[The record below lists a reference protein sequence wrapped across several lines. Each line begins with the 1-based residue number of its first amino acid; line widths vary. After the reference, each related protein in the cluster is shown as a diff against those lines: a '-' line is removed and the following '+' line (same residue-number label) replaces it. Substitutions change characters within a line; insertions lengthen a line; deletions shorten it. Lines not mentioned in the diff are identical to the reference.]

1 MSQTLRRTILTAAAF
16 TVFVAPA
23 LAETVT
29 CTVTAPEIRLR
40 KSPSKKAHVVAILKK
55 DEQTTTAGKCG
66 GGWVKVV
73 SADGHRSG
81 YVAGWA
87 LADGT
92 REVAALTVTPAPA
105 DVAAKP
111 AIAKVEAPA
120 PVAAPREVP
129 NNEQLAIQIT
139 QLRLNVLGLDRDVQ
153 KMKKD
158 IQKIKAAVGHKG
170 QSKKS
175 AANFKKG
182 TKNAAKKG

>member
-1 MSQTLRRTILTAAAF
+1 MNHMFRSSILTAAAL
-16 TVFVAPA
+16 TVLVVPA

-29 CTVTAPEIRLR
+29 CTVTAPEIRVR

-55 DEQTTTAGKCG
+55 GERTTTSGKCDS
-66 GGWVKVV
+66 GWVKVA
-73 SADGHRSG
+73 SEDGSRTG

-87 LADGT
+87 LSDTGAK
-92 REVAALTVTPAPA
+92 VAAAPA
-105 DVAAKP
+105 AVEGS
-111 AIAKVEAPA
+111 KVEAA
-120 PVAAPREVP
+120 PVAVQKEIP

-158 IQKIKAAVGHKG
+158 IQKIKVAVGSKS

-175 AANFKKG
+175 AANVKKDD
-182 TKNAAKKG
+182 NHLAKK